1 MSGSAKTLRQDL
13 ESQGAIRRTGPL
25 PDLKLQL
32 AGTAERPFSRK
43 GWLFELKYDGYRLL
57 VVKAGGAV
65 KLLSRRGNDLS
76 AAYPE
81 VVRALE
87 ALPHPSL
94 VLDGE
99 VVVLDAQGRPSFQG
113 MQKRAMLS
121 SPREIAEAARRY
133 PVVLYAFDLLG
144 FEDLDLR
151 KLKLLER
158 KAALRSLL
166 PAEPASILRFS
177 DHVEE
182 RGEDFFEQ
190 VAKLDLEGVMAKKA
204 DAPYEGGRTS
214 TWLKVT
220 VEHHADLA
228 IIGFSPPEGSRLGF
242 GALHLGAYEDD
253 QLVYVGR
260 VGSGFTDKDLQEF
273 LPVVDVDRL
282 SGPPCPLPPLTPRG
296 STWVRP
302 RLVCEVKYK
311 LVTDDGQLRAPVF
324 VRMRDD
330 KEPEECE
337 VPPRVKGTAAV
348 ETDESL
354 APDQAPP
361 VPSVKLARL
370 SKLFWPDDGYTKGDL
385 VQFYSD
391 VAPWLLPYLRD
402 RPLVVTRYP
411 DGIAGKSFF
420 QKDATRLAPPWVK
433 SARVFSEVDG
443 EQVDAFVVND
453 ADSLLYVANLAA
465 IPLHL
470 WSARLEHLDAPDWC
484 ILDLDPKGAPFEDVV
499 EIALA
504 IRALCD
510 EIGLPSFPKTSGSS
524 GLHVLL
530 PLGRQIGHEQS
541 VALGQL
547 LATVIARQLPRI
559 ATIIRSPI
567 EARGG
572 RVYID
577 FLQNGAGKLIA
588 SPFCV
593 RPLKGAP
600 VSATLSWDEVV
611 PPLRPTAFTIRNV
624 IPRLRERGDPMAPVL
639 ELKPDLR
646 AALGALEAKLRR
658 K

>member
-1 MSGSAKTLRQDL
+1 VLDAAKTVHDLLR
-13 ESQGAIRRTGPL
+13 SRGAVTRSGPIA
-25 PDLKLQL
+25 DLKLQL

-57 VVKAGGAV
+57 VTRANGAV
-65 KLLSRRGNDLS
+65 KLQSRRGNDLS

-81 VVRALE
+81 VIRALE
-87 ALPHPSL
+87 AMPHERFA
-94 VLDGE
+94 LDAE
-99 VVVLDAQGRPSFQG
+99 VVVLDARGRSSFQS

-121 SPREIAEAARRY
+121 SPREIAEAARRW
-133 PVVLYAFDLLG
+133 PVVLYCFDLLTY
-144 FEDLDLR
+144 EDLDAR
-151 KLKLLER
+151 KLPLSDR
-158 KAALRSLL
+158 KAALRALV
-166 PAEPASILRFS
+166 PADPKSIVRFS

-182 RGEDFFEQ
+182 RGEELFLQ
-190 VAKLDLEGVMAKKA
+190 VQKLELEGVLAKRA
-204 DAPYEGGRTS
+204 DAPYEGGRS
-214 TWLKVT
+214 SSWLKIT
-220 VEHHADLA
+220 VERHADLA
-228 IIGFSPPEGSRLGF
+228 IIGFSPPEGTRLGF
-242 GALHLGAYEDD
+242 GAAHLGGYDGD

-260 VGSGFTDKDLQEF
+260 VGSGFTDQQLEELKATLE
-273 LPVVDVDRL
+273 PDRID
-282 SGPPCPLPPLTPRG
+282 GPPCPLPALIPKG

-311 LVTDDGQLRAPVF
+311 LVTEEGQLRAPVF
-324 VRMRDD
+324 IRLRDD

-337 VPPRVKGTAAV
+337 VPQQLG
-348 ETDESL
+348 
-354 APDQAPP
+354 APAGG
-361 VPSVKLARL
+361 PSVKLARL
-370 SKLFWPDDGYTKGDL
+370 DKVFWPDDGYTKGDL

-391 VAPWLLPYLRD
+391 VAPWLLAYLRD

-433 SARVFSEVDG
+433 SARVQGEVEG
-443 EQVDAFVVND
+443 EAVDAFVVND

-465 IPLHL
+465 IPLHI
-470 WSARLEHLDAPDWC
+470 WSARLSDLEKPDWC

-504 IRALCD
+504 IHALCQ
-510 EIGLPSFPKTSGSS
+510 EIGLPAFPKTSGSS

-530 PLGRQIGHEQS
+530 PLGRQITHAQS

-547 LATVIARQLPRI
+547 LATVIAQQLPEI

-572 RVYID
+572 RVYVD

-588 SPFCV
+588 SPFCA

-600 VSATLSWDEVV
+600 VSTTLGWEEVV
-611 PPLRPTAFTIRNV
+611 PSLRPSAFTIRNV
-624 IPRLRERGDPMAPVL
+624 VPRLRERGDPLAPVL
-639 ELKPDLR
+639 ELRPDLR
-646 AALGALEAKLRR
+646 AALDALGAKLKGR
-658 K
+658 